1 MFPSK
6 TEVPPA
12 TVSLATWGV
21 NLILENKLGKVNL
34 IKLFV
39 VAYLESECYG
49 AERSN
54 SASPVQSPIL
64 MSIGSNTHPSWA
76 DCEY

>member
-49 AERSN
+49 AERSI
-54 SASPVQSPIL
+54 P
-64 MSIGSNTHPSWA
+64 
-76 DCEY
+76 